1 MQKVETT
8 CAECASTLHKDC
20 AVQRDGLSYCDQH
33 ASAQVVKLAKE
44 YSIPDVIRRSYIEL
58 YKKCPYSFYLQVIKG
73 LEVPGTIYT
82 QLGIDLH
89 NYFDQAS
96 NNKEY
101 SHNDMINDFNIIW
114 TKYPDEW
121 KSDKMYQ
128 RGIESINSFYELL
141 PTFPDKPFVTEKTI
155 EFDVGADLPK
165 VSITMDRIDE
175 VDDMLDITDY
185 KTGTVIVGQRI
196 SSDLQPPLYIKAV
209 RDHFNRPVRRFRL
222 IYLQEGKERVYERV
236 DDDNYVC
243 IVRKREYK
251 INITE
256 SVKEVQKIFQH
267 IKNGEFNI
275 PNDTKSMFFTC
286 KMCHFKEN
294 GTCRGAEEEIWY
306 QK

>member
-1 MQKVETT
+1 
-8 CAECASTLHKDC
+8 
-20 AVQRDGLSYCDQH
+20 
-33 ASAQVVKLAKE
+33 
-44 YSIPDVIRRSYIEL
+44 
-58 YKKCPYSFYLQVIKG
+58 
-73 LEVPGTIYT
+73 
-82 QLGIDLH
+82 
-89 NYFDQAS
+89 
-96 NNKEY
+96 
-101 SHNDMINDFNIIW
+101 
-114 TKYPDEW
+114 
-121 KSDKMYQ
+121 MYQ